1 MESRIQVLPPAV
13 AERIAAGEVI
23 ERPASVVKELVENS
37 LDAGA
42 SEVCVTLE
50 DGGKALIE
58 VMDNGSGMT
67 PQELAIA
74 PLRHATSKLRTLED
88 LEKIHTLGFRG
99 EALPSV
105 AAVAE
110 LSILSR
116 REGGSEPHELLAGEP
131 GGRGMRVQPVSFGHF
146 LGKEHGTRI
155 QARGL
160 FSQVP
165 ARLKF
170 LKAASSEVR
179 EVREWM
185 ERLALTH
192 PAVRFRLLSE
202 DRTVLDLRPGSE
214 PERVAQVLADSGDY
228 PVVSAE
234 SEAPGLR
241 LRAHWVQGL
250 AQGQMRKLLQ
260 IVNHRAVRDRVLQ
273 QAILQPFRQAMLPGQ
288 FPAVALFI
296 DADPALLDVNVH
308 PTKAEVRFLDS
319 GRVFRAV
326 SKLLEELVSRHGAPA
341 HAAGASAGSNWG
353 GASAGPAWGGAA
365 YSLQAQQGHG
375 HAPTERWQPPTPAW
389 RPLSLF
395 GVPGGSPAHSAS
407 SSGGASPFQGAESDV
422 DLGAPQTPWSGAA
435 QSGAGFPND
444 PSGSPQTGASNTHP
458 SDSGFVQADAL
469 ESAGR
474 MGVSVSPVEGLTL
487 AGTLFQTYLLYDL
500 GQELVLIDQHAAHE
514 RIRYEKLRRRA
525 LTRAP
530 GSSQQL
536 LIPEPVSFPA
546 EERSRLES
554 RLGLLESLGFEAE
567 LFSENS
573 LLFRA
578 VPLEWGSF
586 QLGIRLKGLVDRLLQ
601 VDDTAQS
608 ADGTPSNA
616 TDAERAATLLDSALF
631 EKLASEACH
640 SAIRAGD
647 RLDPQ
652 LAQSITRELF
662 ETCEHPWNC
671 PHGRPTV
678 VRVPRA
684 RFEEWFQRRV

>member
-67 PQELAIA
+67 PEELAIA

-110 LSILSR
+110 LSILSL

-326 SKLLEELVSRHGAPA
+326 SKLLEELVSRYGAPA
-341 HAAGASAGSNWG
+341 HAAGASAGSRWG
-353 GASAGPAWGGAA
+353 QPSTGPAWAGAGGG
-365 YSLQAQQGHG
+365 YSLQAQQGLG
-375 HAPTERWQPPTPAW
+375 QAPGDRWQPPTPAW

-395 GVPGGSPAHSAS
+395 GVPAGSPPHSAS
-407 SSGGASPFQGAESDV
+407 SGGSASPLQGAESDV
-422 DLGAPQTPWSGAA
+422 DLGAPQTPWSDASHAGAN
-435 QSGAGFPND
+435 P
-444 PSGSPQTGASNTHP
+444 TTTHP
-458 SDSGFVQADAL
+458 SDSGFVQSDAL

-525 LTRAP
+525 LSRAP

-546 EERSRLES
+546 EERGRLES

-601 VDDTAQS
+601 WDDTA
-608 ADGTPSNA
+608 PSEEGA
-616 TDAERAATLLDSALF
+616 PSKTTEAERAATLLDSALF

>member
-1 MESRIQVLPPAV
+1 
-13 AERIAAGEVI
+13 
-23 ERPASVVKELVENS
+23 
-37 LDAGA
+37 
-42 SEVCVTLE
+42 
-50 DGGKALIE
+50 
-58 VMDNGSGMT
+58 
-67 PQELAIA
+67 
-74 PLRHATSKLRTLED
+74 
-88 LEKIHTLGFRG
+88 
-99 EALPSV
+99 
-105 AAVAE
+105 
-110 LSILSR
+110 
-116 REGGSEPHELLAGEP
+116 
-131 GGRGMRVQPVSFGHF
+131 MRVQPVSFGHF

-326 SKLLEELVSRHGAPA
+326 SKLLEELVSRYGAPA
-341 HAAGASAGSNWG
+341 HAAGVGAGPTWG
-353 GASAGPAWGGAA
+353 GGAG
-365 YSLQAQQGHG
+365 YSLQAQQGLG
-375 HAPTERWQPPTPAW
+375 QAPGDRWQPPTPAW

-395 GVPGGSPAHSAS
+395 GVPGGSPSHSAP
-407 SSGGASPFQGAESDV
+407 SSGGSASPLQGAESDV
-422 DLGAPQTPWSGAA
+422 DLGAPQTPWSSAA
-435 QSGAGFPND
+435 
-444 PSGSPQTGASNTHP
+444 PSASNTHP
-458 SDSGFVQADAL
+458 SDSGFVQSDAL

-525 LTRAP
+525 LSRAP

-546 EERSRLES
+546 EERTRLES

-601 VDDTAQS
+601 WDDTAPS
-608 ADGTPSNA
+608 EDGAPSK
-616 TDAERAATLLDSALF
+616 TTEAERAATLLDSALF

>member
-74 PLRHATSKLRTLED
+74 PLRHATSQLRTLED
-88 LEKIHTLGFRG
+88 LEKIHHLGFRG

-116 REGGSEPHELLAGEP
+116 REGQGEPHELLAGEP

-341 HAAGASAGSNWG
+341 HAAGAAARPTWG
-353 GASAGPAWGGAA
+353 GASGAGNAWGGSGAA
-365 YSLQAQQGHG
+365 GGGYSLQAQQGFG
-375 HAPTERWQPPTPAW
+375 NAQNERWQPPTPAW

-395 GVPGGSPAHSAS
+395 GAPGSAPS
-407 SSGGASPFQGAESDV
+407 AASTGGASPFAGSGSSSFSGAEPDV
-422 DLGAPQTPWSGAA
+422 DLGAPQTPWSSA
-435 QSGAGFPND
+435 N
-444 PSGSPQTGASNTHP
+444 PSGPPLNNSQPDASHP
-458 SDSGFVQADAL
+458 SDSGFVQPDAL

-525 LTRAP
+525 LSRAP

-546 EERSRLES
+546 EERSRLET
-554 RLGLLESLGFEAE
+554 RLSLLESLGFEAE

-601 VDDTAQS
+601 AEEVSTSDD
-608 ADGTPSNA
+608 
-616 TDAERAATLLDSALF
+616 ERAATLLDSALF